1 MPVYVFMDKVE
12 YDTSAPVSDAKT
24 FRRLQV
30 LGNQISE
37 HLGCFVVYG
46 FDHHGTPVKIGNVSS
61 PMEDMAISK
70 LIEEDVMSTLPPFE
84 LPESPEKGDEED
96 F

>member
-1 MPVYVFMDKVE
+1 MPVYVFMDEVE
-12 YDTSAPVSDAKT
+12 YDTSAPTSNAQT

-46 FDHHGTPVKIGNVSS
+46 FDHHGTPVKLGNVSS
-61 PMEDMAISK
+61 PMEELAISK
-70 LIEEDVMSTLPPFE
+70 FIEEDVMGAMPP
-84 LPESPEKGDEED
+84 LNPEGPETQGGDEG